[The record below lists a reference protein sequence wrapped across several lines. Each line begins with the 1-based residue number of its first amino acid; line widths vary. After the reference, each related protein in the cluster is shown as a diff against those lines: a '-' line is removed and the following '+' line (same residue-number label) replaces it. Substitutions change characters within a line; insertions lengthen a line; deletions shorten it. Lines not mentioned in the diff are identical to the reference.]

1 VSVSGTRPL
10 RCSGLHNLWCAP
22 RLSPVA
28 ASGYASTA
36 NRLGQRTGRRRKT
49 LKVRR
54 RHRRLAESSAVEHAP
69 ADVVAEPLVVDYE
82 FANGLWELIALPL
95 AL

>member
-1 VSVSGTRPL
+1 
-10 RCSGLHNLWCAP
+10 
-22 RLSPVA
+22 
-28 ASGYASTA
+28 
-36 NRLGQRTGRRRKT
+36 
-49 LKVRR
+49 
-54 RHRRLAESSAVEHAP
+54 VEHAP